1 MTRDSGFGTRSS
13 TLLRTTLSVVEGSGL
28 GMMAMRIV
36 LIAAIA
42 ASLATPGVVAAQGIA
57 PGLALIKAVKAGERT
72 SAEALLER
80 GVDPNQRSADGTT
93 ALHWAIKNNDAML
106 VDRLLRAG
114 AKPHPENR
122 YGVTPIAL
130 ACESGSAAIVE
141 RLLKAG
147 VSANATGPYGETA
160 LHTCA
165 YSGNTAAARV
175 LLAAGASVD
184 SGDSWRGQTPLMWA
198 AAKRHPETMKVLIE
212 AGADVDARSTIIK
225 WERQRTDE
233 PRDKWLPPGGWTP
246 LLLAAREDCVA
257 CVDVLAAAG
266 ADLNVV
272 DPEQHTALII
282 ALINGHYDVAGRLID
297 RGADLNMQDQVGQ
310 TALWAAV
317 DAHTMP
323 DSNRPPPTEMENK
336 LSAWDIVTKLVE
348 KGAAV
353 DIPLR
358 QRVPYRTK
366 IDRGAD
372 GILGAGTTPLLRAA
386 KTGDA
391 KVVKLLLEHG
401 ANPLAVVNRGTTS
414 ILLAANVG
422 TSESDRTG
430 RRKTDAAA
438 IETIRLLMK
447 AGADINAADS
457 QGRTAAHGAAL
468 WGMTDVIKF
477 LHENKVDLTRKDS
490 RGLTPLQ
497 TALGEA
503 GGFGFGGR
511 AGVVREDTAKV
522 IAELTGASLAD
533 AKARAAKAAAAAPQ
547 GRRAQ
552 DDEDDD
558 PNN

>member
-1 MTRDSGFGTRSS
+1 MRNV
-13 TLLRTTLSVVEGSGL
+13 LLLL
-28 GMMAMRIV
+28 GV
-36 LIAAIA
+36 LTIGADA
-42 ASLATPGVVAAQGIA
+42 AAQDLRLVRA
-57 PGLALIKAVKAGERT
+57 ARA
-72 SAEALLER
+72 AEQSDVIALL
-80 GVDPNQRSADGTT
+80 GAGADPNQRSADGTT
-93 ALHWAIKNNDAML
+93 ALHWAVKNGDAML

-114 AKPHPENR
+114 AKPHVENR

-130 ACESGSAAIVE
+130 ACESGTAAIVQ

-165 YSGNTAAARV
+165 FAGNTAAARV
-175 LLAAGASVD
+175 LIGAGASVD
-184 SGDSWRGQTPLMWA
+184 PGDSWRGQTPLMWA
-198 AAKRHPETMKVLIE
+198 AAEGHPETMQALID
-212 AGADVDARSTIIK
+212 AGADVDARSTIIQ

-246 LLLAAREDCVA
+246 LLLAARENCVK
-257 CVDVLAAAG
+257 CVDVLAKAG
-266 ADLNVV
+266 ADLNIV
-272 DPEQHTALII
+272 DPERHTALIV
-282 ALINGHYDVAGRLID
+282 ALINGHFDVAGRLID
-297 RGADLNMQDQVGQ
+297 HGADLNMQDQVGQ

-323 DSNRPPPTEMENK
+323 DSNRPPPTEMDDS
-336 LSAWDIVTKLVE
+336 LTAWDVVAKLV
-348 KGAAV
+348 KAGAAV
-353 DIPLR
+353 DVPLR

-372 GILGAGTTPLLRAA
+372 GVLGAGTTPLLRAA

-401 ANPLAVVNRGTTS
+401 ANPKATVGRGITS

-430 RRKTDAAA
+430 RRKTEAEA

-447 AGADINAADS
+447 AGADINAADG

-468 WGMTDVIKF
+468 WGMTEVIRF
-477 LHENKVDLTRKDS
+477 LHANGVDLNRKDS
-490 RGLTPLQ
+490 RGLTALQ
-497 TALGEA
+497 TALGQA

-511 AGVVREDTAKV
+511 AGVVREETAKV
-522 IAELTGASLAD
+522 IADLTGASLSD
-533 AKARAAKAAAAAPQ
+533 ARAAATAAAPPQ
-547 GRRAQ
+547 RGRTQ
-552 DDEDDD
+552 DDDDDD

>member
-1 MTRDSGFGTRSS
+1 MRNVLLIVGVLA
-13 TLLRTTLSVVEGSGL
+13 TLAVDAAAQEERRQGVPADREERRQGVPVDQD
-28 GMMAMRIV
+28 MRLV
-36 LIAAIA
+36 QAAKAAEQTQAIA
-42 ASLATPGVVAAQGIA
+42 
-57 PGLALIKAVKAGERT
+57 
-72 SAEALLER
+72 LL
-80 GVDPNQRSADGTT
+80 GGGADPNGRSADGTT
-93 ALHWAIKNNDAML
+93 ALHWATKNNDAML

-114 AKPHPENR
+114 ARPHPENR
-122 YGVTPIAL
+122 YGITPIAL
-130 ACESGSAAIVE
+130 ACESGSAAVIE
-141 RLLKAG
+141 RLLAAG
-147 VSANATGPYGETA
+147 VSADATGPYGETA

-165 YSGNTAAARV
+165 YSGNTAGARV
-175 LLAAGASVD
+175 LLGAGASVNP
-184 SGDSWRGQTPLMWA
+184 GDSWRGQTPLMWA
-198 AAKRHPETMKVLIE
+198 AAEGHPETMQALIE
-212 AGADVDARSTIIK
+212 AGADVDARSTIIE

-246 LLLAAREDCVA
+246 LLLAARESCVK

-266 ADLNVV
+266 ADLNIV
-272 DPEQHTALII
+272 DPERHTALIV
-282 ALINGHYDVAGRLID
+282 ALINGHFDVAGRLID
-297 RGADLNMQDQVGQ
+297 RGADVNMQDNVGQ

-323 DSNRPPPTEMENK
+323 DSNRPPPTEMDDA
-336 LSAWDIVTKLVE
+336 LTAWDIVTKLV
-348 KGAAV
+348 KAGANV
-353 DIPLR
+353 DVPLR

-401 ANPLAVVNRGTTS
+401 ANPRAAVGRGVTS

-430 RRKTDAAA
+430 RRKTEAGA
-438 IETIRLLMK
+438 IETIRLLMA
-447 AGADINAADS
+447 AGADINAVDS

-468 WGMTDVIKF
+468 WGLTEVIRF

-497 TALGEA
+497 TALGQA

-511 AGVVREDTAKV
+511 EGVVREQTARV
-522 IAELTGASLAD
+522 IAELTGVPFPD
-533 AKARAAKAAAAAPQ
+533 AAARAATAAAAPQ
-547 GRRAQ
+547 SGPSQ
-552 DDEDDD
+552 NDDDD
-558 PNN
+558 PNK

>member
-1 MTRDSGFGTRSS
+1 MSEA
-13 TLLRTTLSVVEGSGL
+13 LRL
-28 GMMAMRIV
+28 
-36 LIAAIA
+36 
-42 ASLATPGVVAAQGIA
+42 ASLVGVLATFTVNAAAQDLRLVQAAKAAEQAQVISL
-57 PGLALIKAVKAGERT
+57 LAGCA
-72 SAEALLER
+72 
-80 GVDPNQRSADGTT
+80 DPNARSADGTT
-93 ALHWAIKNNDAML
+93 ALHWATRNNDAML

-114 AKPHPENR
+114 ARPHPENR

-147 VSANATGPYGETA
+147 VSADATGPHGETA

-165 YSGNTAAARV
+165 YAGSTAAVRV
-175 LLAAGASVD
+175 LVAAGASVD
-184 SGDSWRGQTPLMWA
+184 PGDSWRGQTPLMWA
-198 AAKRHPETMKVLIE
+198 AAERHPETMQALIE
-212 AGADVDARSTIIK
+212 AGADVNARSTIIE

-246 LLLAAREDCVA
+246 LLLAARESCVT
-257 CVDVLAAAG
+257 CVDVLAKAG
-266 ADLNVV
+266 ADLNIV
-272 DPEQHTALII
+272 DPERHTALIV
-282 ALINGHYDVAGRLID
+282 ALTNGHFDVAGRLID
-297 RGADLNMQDQVGQ
+297 LGADLDMQDNVGQ

-323 DSNRPPPTEMENK
+323 DSNRPPPTEMDDT
-336 LSAWDIVTKLVE
+336 LSAWDIVSKLVAT
-348 KGAAV
+348 GADV

-358 QRVPYRTK
+358 ARVPYRTK

-391 KVVKLLLEHG
+391 KVVKLLLDHG
-401 ANPLAVVNRGTTS
+401 ANPRAMVGRGVNG

-430 RRKTDAAA
+430 RRKTDAGA

-447 AGADINAADS
+447 TGVDINAADG

-468 WGMTDVIKF
+468 WGMTGVIRF
-477 LHENKVDLTRKDS
+477 LHENGVDLNRKDS
-490 RGLTPLQ
+490 RGFTPLQ
-497 TALGEA
+497 TALGDA

-511 AGVVREDTAKV
+511 AGVVREETAKV
-522 IAELTGASLAD
+522 IAELTGVPLPD
-533 AKARAAKAAAAAPQ
+533 ARARAALAAAAPQ
-547 GRRAQ
+547 GDRTQ
-552 DDEDDD
+552 GDD
-558 PNN
+558 PDN

>member
-1 MTRDSGFGTRSS
+1 MHR
-13 TLLRTTLSVVEGSGL
+13 
-28 GMMAMRIV
+28 V
-36 LIAAIA
+36 LIAGIVAVLA
-42 ASLATPGVVAAQGIA
+42 APVTAAAQGAA
-57 PGLALIKAVKAGERT
+57 PDLALVKAAKAGEH
-72 SAEALLER
+72 AAAVALLDR
-80 GVDPNQRSADGTT
+80 RADPNQKSADGTT
-93 ALHWAIKNNDAML
+93 ALHWATKNHDAVL
-106 VDRLLRAG
+106 VDRLLKAG

-130 ACESGSAAIVE
+130 ACESGTAPIVE

-175 LLAAGASVD
+175 LLAGGASVD
-184 SGDSWRGQTPLMWA
+184 PGDSWRGQTPLMWA
-198 AAKRHPETMKVLIE
+198 AAKGHPETMKALIE
-212 AGADVDARSTIIK
+212 AGADVDARSTMIK

-246 LLLAAREDCVA
+246 LLLAARENCVT
-257 CVDVLAAAG
+257 CIDVLARAG
-266 ADLNVV
+266 ADLNIV
-272 DPEQHTALII
+272 DPERHTALII
-282 ALINGHYDVAGRLID
+282 SLVNGHFDVAGSLID
-297 RGADLNMQDQVGQ
+297 HGADLNMQDDVGQ

-323 DSNRPPPTEMENK
+323 DSNRPPPTEFDDT
-336 LSAWDIVTKLVE
+336 LSAWDIVEKLV
-348 KGAAV
+348 KAGAKV
-353 DIPLR
+353 DVPLR

-401 ANPLAVVNRGTTS
+401 ANPLATVNRGTTS

-430 RRKTDAAA
+430 RRKTDAGA
-438 IETIRLLMK
+438 IETIKLLMK
-447 AGADINAADS
+447 AGADINAADT

-511 AGVVREDTAKV
+511 AGVVREETAKV

-533 AKARAAKAAAAAPQ
+533 AKARAAAAAPAPQ
-547 GRRAQ
+547 NGRAQ
-552 DDEDDD
+552 TQAQDDD

>member
-1 MTRDSGFGTRSS
+1 
-13 TLLRTTLSVVEGSGL
+13 
-28 GMMAMRIV
+28 MRRL
-36 LIAAIA
+36 LIA
-42 ASLATPGVVAAQGIA
+42 GVVALLSAPPAAAQTGGDGARLIEA
-57 PGLALIKAVKAGERT
+57 VKSGERMAALALLQAGAQANAT
-72 SAEALLER
+72 A
-80 GVDPNQRSADGTT
+80 PDGTT
-93 ALHWAIKNNDAML
+93 ALHWAVRNNDAML

-130 ACESGSAAIVE
+130 ACESGTAALVE
-141 RLLKAG
+141 RLLEAG

-165 YSGNTAAARV
+165 HAGNTAGARV

-184 SGDSWRGQTPLMWA
+184 PGDSWRGQTPLMWA
-198 AAKRHPETMKVLIE
+198 AAQGHPETMQALVE
-212 AGADVDARSTIIK
+212 AGADVNARSTIIV

-246 LLLAAREDCVA
+246 LLLAARENCVK
-257 CVDVLAAAG
+257 CVDVLAKAG

-272 DPEQHTALII
+272 DPERHTALII
-282 ALINGHYDVAGRLID
+282 ALTNGHFDVAGRLID
-297 RGADLNMQDQVGQ
+297 LGADLDMQDEVGQ

-323 DSNRPPPTEMENK
+323 DSNRPPPTEMDDE
-336 LSAWDIVTKLVE
+336 LSAWDVVVKLVE

-353 DIPLR
+353 DVPLR

-401 ANPLAVVNRGTTS
+401 ANPQATVGRGVTS

-430 RRKTDAAA
+430 RRKTDAGA

-447 AGADINAADS
+447 AGADINAADG

-468 WGMTDVIKF
+468 WGMTGVIRF
-477 LHENKVDLTRKDS
+477 LHETGVDLTRKDS

-511 AGVVREDTAKV
+511 AGVVREETAKV
-522 IAELTGASLAD
+522 IAELTGVPLPDAS
-533 AKARAAKAAAAAPQ
+533 ARAALVAAAPQ
-547 GRRAQ
+547 GGGAQ
-552 DDEDDD
+552 DDDD
-558 PNN
+558 PDN

>member
-1 MTRDSGFGTRSS
+1 
-13 TLLRTTLSVVEGSGL
+13 
-28 GMMAMRIV
+28 MRRV
-36 LIAAIA
+36 LIAGIVAL
-42 ASLATPGVVAAQGIA
+42 LAGPVTAAAQGA
-57 PGLALIKAVKAGERT
+57 ATDLTLVKAVKAGEQ
-72 SAEALLER
+72 AAALALLEQR
-80 GVDPNQRSADGTT
+80 ADPNQTSADGTT
-93 ALHWAIKNNDAML
+93 ALHWATRNGDLVL
-106 VDRLLRAG
+106 VDRLLKAG
-114 AKPHPENR
+114 ARPHLENR

-130 ACESGSAAIVE
+130 ACESATAAIVE

-175 LLAAGASVD
+175 LLKAGASVD
-184 SGDSWRGQTPLMWA
+184 PGDSWRGQTPLMWA
-198 AAKRHPETMKVLIE
+198 AAKGHPDTMQALIE
-212 AGADVDARSTIIK
+212 AGADVDARSTMIK

-246 LLLAAREDCVA
+246 LLLAARESCVR
-257 CVDVLAAAG
+257 CVDVLAKAG
-266 ADLNVV
+266 ADLNIV
-272 DPEQHTALII
+272 DPERHTALII
-282 ALINGHYDVAGRLID
+282 ALLNGHFDVAGTLIHH
-297 RGADLNMQDQVGQ
+297 GADLNMQDDVGQ

-323 DSNRPPPTEMENK
+323 DSNRPPPTEMDDK
-336 LSAWDIVTKLVE
+336 LSAWDIVEKLV
-348 KGAAV
+348 KAGAAV

-401 ANPLAVVNRGTTS
+401 ANPLATVSRGTTS

-430 RRKTDAAA
+430 RRKTDAGA
-438 IETIRLLMK
+438 IETIKLLMK
-447 AGADINAADS
+447 AGADINAADA

-511 AGVVREDTAKV
+511 AGVVREETAKV
-522 IAELTGASLAD
+522 IAELTGASLAE
-533 AKARAAKAAAAAPQ
+533 AKARAAVAASAPQ
-547 GRRAQ
+547 NGRAQ
-552 DDEDDD
+552 TQAQDDD

>member
-1 MTRDSGFGTRSS
+1 
-13 TLLRTTLSVVEGSGL
+13 
-28 GMMAMRIV
+28 V
-36 LIAAIA
+36 LA
-42 ASLATPGVVAAQGIA
+42 
-57 PGLALIKAVKAGERT
+57 
-72 SAEALLER
+72 
-80 GVDPNQRSADGTT
+80 
-93 ALHWAIKNNDAML
+93 
-106 VDRLLRAG
+106 DRLLRAG
-114 AKPHPENR
+114 ARPHVENR

-130 ACESGSAAIVE
+130 ACESGSTALVE

-147 VSANATGPYGETA
+147 VSPNATGPYGETA

-165 YSGNTAAARV
+165 YSGNTAGARV
-175 LLAAGASVD
+175 LIAAGASID
-184 SGDSWRGQTPLMWA
+184 PGDSWRGQTPLMWA
-198 AAKRHPETMKVLIE
+198 AAQGHPETMQVLIA
-212 AGADVDARSTIIK
+212 AGADVDARSTIIE

-246 LLLAAREDCVA
+246 LLLAARQNCVK
-257 CVDVLAAAG
+257 CVDVLANAG
-266 ADLNVV
+266 ADLNIV
-272 DPEQHTALII
+272 DPERHTAMII
-282 ALINGHYDVAGRLID
+282 ALLNGHFDVAGLLID
-297 RGADLNMQDQVGQ
+297 RGADLNMQDEVGQ

-323 DSNRPPPTEMENK
+323 DSNRPPPTEMDDK
-336 LSAWDIVTKLVE
+336 LSAWDIVEKLV
-348 KGAAV
+348 KAGANV
-353 DIPLR
+353 DVPLR

-401 ANPLAVVNRGTTS
+401 ANPKATVNRTVNG
-414 ILLAANVG
+414 ILLAASVG

-430 RRKTDAAA
+430 RRKTDAEA

-447 AGADINAADS
+447 AGTDINAVDG

-477 LHENKVDLTRKDS
+477 LHQNGVDLSRKDN

-511 AGVVREDTAKV
+511 AGVVREETAKA
-522 IAELTGASLAD
+522 IAELTGVPLPD
-533 AKARAAKAAAAAPQ
+533 VRARAAVAAAAASQ
-547 GRRAQ
+547 GGRGQ
-552 DDEDDD
+552 DDD
-558 PNN
+558 PDN

>member
-1 MTRDSGFGTRSS
+1 
-13 TLLRTTLSVVEGSGL
+13 
-28 GMMAMRIV
+28 MRNV
-36 LIAAIA
+36 LIVFGV
-42 ASLATPGVVAAQGIA
+42 LATFSSEVAAQDLRLVQA
-57 PGLALIKAVKAGERT
+57 ARAAER
-72 SAEALLER
+72 AQAIALLDK
-80 GVDPNQRSADGTT
+80 GADPNQRSADGTT
-93 ALHWAIKNNDAML
+93 ALHWAARNNDATL
-106 VDRLLRAG
+106 ADRLLRAG

-130 ACESGSAAIVE
+130 ACESGSPAMVE

-165 YSGNTAAARV
+165 YAGNTAAARV
-175 LLAAGASVD
+175 LIAAGASVD
-184 SGDSWRGQTPLMWA
+184 PGDSWRGQTPLMWA
-198 AAKRHPETMKVLIE
+198 AAEGHPETMQALID
-212 AGADVDARSTIIK
+212 AGADVDARSTIIT

-246 LLLAAREDCVA
+246 LLLAAREDCVT

-266 ADLNVV
+266 ADLNIV
-272 DPEQHTALII
+272 DPERHTALIV
-282 ALINGHYDVAGRLID
+282 ALINGHFDVAGRLID
-297 RGADLNMQDQVGQ
+297 HGADLNMQDNVGQ

-317 DAHTMP
+317 DAHSMP
-323 DSNRPPPTEMENK
+323 DSNRPAPTEMDDT
-336 LSAWDIVTKLVE
+336 LSAWDIVTKLV
-348 KGAAV
+348 KAGANV
-353 DIPLR
+353 DVPLR

-401 ANPLAVVNRGTTS
+401 ANPLAAAGRGTTA

-430 RRKTDAAA
+430 RRKTEAGA

-447 AGADINAADS
+447 AGADLNAADS

-468 WGMTDVIKF
+468 WGLTEVIRF

-497 TALGEA
+497 TALGLA

-511 AGVVREDTAKV
+511 AGVVREETAKV
-522 IAELTGASLAD
+522 IAELTGVPLPD
-533 AKARAAKAAAAAPQ
+533 AAARAKMAAAAPQ
-547 GRRAQ
+547 GRTQ
-552 DDEDDD
+552 DDDDD

>member
-1 MTRDSGFGTRSS
+1 MTMRN
-13 TLLRTTLSVVEGSGL
+13 V
-28 GMMAMRIV
+28 RIV
-36 LIAAIA
+36 LGLLAMFAAPAAAEDLRLVQAARAAEQKQAIA
-42 ASLATPGVVAAQGIA
+42 
-57 PGLALIKAVKAGERT
+57 
-72 SAEALLER
+72 LLD
-80 GVDPNQRSADGTT
+80 GGADPNQRSADATT
-93 ALHWAIKNNDAML
+93 ALHWATKNHDALL

-114 AKPHPENR
+114 AKPNAENR

-130 ACESGSAAIVE
+130 ACESGTAAIVE

-165 YSGNTAAARV
+165 YSGNSAVARV

-184 SGDSWRGQTPLMWA
+184 PGDTWRGQTPLMWA
-198 AAKRHPETMKVLIE
+198 AAKGHPETMKVLID

-246 LLLAAREDCVA
+246 LLLAAREDCVK
-257 CVDVLAAAG
+257 CVDVLAAAH
-266 ADLNVV
+266 ADLNIV
-272 DPEQHTALII
+272 DPEQHSALIV

-297 RGADLNMQDQVGQ
+297 HGADLNMQDQVGQ

-323 DSNRPPPTEMENK
+323 DSNRPPPTEMENT
-336 LSAWDIVTKLVE
+336 LSAWDIVVKLVE

-401 ANPLAVVNRGTTS
+401 ANPLATVNRGTTS

-430 RRKTDAAA
+430 RRKTDADA
-438 IETIRLLMK
+438 IATIRLLMK
-447 AGADINAADS
+447 AGADINAADT

-468 WGMTDVIKF
+468 WG
-477 LHENKVDLTRKDS
+477 R
-490 RGLTPLQ
+490 
-497 TALGEA
+497 
-503 GGFGFGGR
+503 R
-511 AGVVREDTAKV
+511 A
-522 IAELTGASLAD
+522 ASAS
-533 AKARAAKAAAAAPQ
+533 AAAKASSARRRQRSSPSSPVLPLPTRRRERRRPPRRRRRAAA
-547 GRRAQ
+547 RRMTTTIRTT
-552 DDEDDD
+552 
-558 PNN
+558 N

>member
-1 MTRDSGFGTRSS
+1 MRNCRGVRLQPDCLLLVIVILA
-13 TLLRTTLSVVEGSGL
+13 TLAADAVAQDLRLVQAARAAEQ
-28 GMMAMRIV
+28 AQ
-36 LIAAIA
+36 AIA
-42 ASLATPGVVAAQGIA
+42 LLG
-57 PGLALIKAVKAGERT
+57 AG
-72 SAEALLER
+72 A
-80 GVDPNQRSADGTT
+80 DPNQRSADGTT
-93 ALHWAIKNNDAML
+93 ALHWAARNNDAVL
-106 VDRLLRAG
+106 VDRLLRAK
-114 AKPHPENR
+114 AVPHPVNR
-122 YGVTPIAL
+122 YGATPIAL

-147 VSANATGPYGETA
+147 VSANATGPLGETA

-165 YSGNTAAARV
+165 HAGNTAGARV
-175 LLAAGASVD
+175 LIAAGASVD
-184 SGDSWRGQTPLMWA
+184 PGDNWRGQTPLMWA
-198 AAKRHPETMKVLIE
+198 AAEGHPETMQLLIE
-212 AGADVDARSTIIK
+212 RGADVNARSTIIE

-246 LLLAAREDCVA
+246 LLLAARENCVT
-257 CVDVLAAAG
+257 CVDLLAASG

-272 DPEQHTALII
+272 DPERHTSLII
-282 ALINGHYDVAGRLID
+282 ALTNGHFDVAGRLID
-297 RGADLNMQDQVGQ
+297 RGADVNMQDNVGQ

-323 DSNRPPPTEMENK
+323 DSNRPAPTEMDDT
-336 LSAWDIVTKLVE
+336 LTAWDIVLKLV
-348 KGAAV
+348 KAGARV
-353 DIPLR
+353 DVPLR

-401 ANPLAVVNRGTTS
+401 ANPRAAAGRGVTS

-430 RRKTDAAA
+430 RRKTEAGA

-447 AGADINAADS
+447 AGADINAADG

-468 WGMTDVIKF
+468 WGLTEVIRF
-477 LHENKVDLTRKDS
+477 LHENKVDLTRQDS

-497 TALGEA
+497 TALGQA

-511 AGVVREDTAKV
+511 EGVVREETARV
-522 IAELTGASLAD
+522 IAELTGVPLPD
-533 AKARAAKAAAAAPQ
+533 ARARAALTTAPAQ
-547 GRRAQ
+547 GGRAQ
-552 DDEDDD
+552 DDDD
-558 PNN
+558 PNNK

>member
-1 MTRDSGFGTRSS
+1 
-13 TLLRTTLSVVEGSGL
+13 
-28 GMMAMRIV
+28 MRRL
-36 LIAAIA
+36 LIAGIVALLCA
-42 ASLATPGVVAAQGIA
+42 PCVAAQTGGDGARLIEA
-57 PGLALIKAVKAGERT
+57 VKSGERAAALAL
-72 SAEALLER
+72 LDR
-80 GVDPNQRSADGTT
+80 GTDPNQRSADGTT
-93 ALHWAIKNNDAML
+93 ALHWAVRNNDAML
-106 VDRLLRAG
+106 VDRLLRAK

-130 ACESGSAAIVE
+130 ACESGSAPVVE

-165 YSGNTAAARV
+165 YAGNTAAARV
-175 LLAAGASVD
+175 LIAAGASID
-184 SGDSWRGQTPLMWA
+184 PGDSWRGQTPLMWA
-198 AAKRHPETMKVLIE
+198 AAKGHPETMKALID
-212 AGADVDARSTIIK
+212 AGADIDARSTMIK

-246 LLLAAREDCVA
+246 LLLAARESCVT
-257 CVDVLAAAG
+257 CIDVLAAAG
-266 ADLNVV
+266 ADLNIV
-272 DPEQHTALII
+272 DPEQHTALIV
-282 ALINGHYDVAGRLID
+282 ALLNGHFDVAGRLID
-297 RGADLNMQDQVGQ
+297 HGADLNMQDDVGQ

-323 DSNRPPPTEMENK
+323 DSNRPSPTEMDDK
-336 LSAWDIVTKLVE
+336 LSAWDIVEKLV
-348 KGAAV
+348 KAGAKV
-353 DIPLR
+353 DVPLR

-401 ANPLAVVNRGTTS
+401 ANPLASVSRGTTA

-430 RRKTDAAA
+430 RRKTDAGA

-447 AGADINAADS
+447 AGADINAADG

-468 WGMTDVIKF
+468 WGMTGVIRF
-477 LHENKVDLTRKDS
+477 LHENNVDLTRKDS

-511 AGVVREDTAKV
+511 AGVVREETAKV
-522 IAELTGASLAD
+522 IAELTGVPVPDL
-533 AKARAAKAAAAAPQ
+533 KARAAQAAAAPQ
-547 GRRAQ
+547 GGRAQ
-552 DDEDDD
+552 DDDD
-558 PNN
+558 PN

>member
-1 MTRDSGFGTRSS
+1 
-13 TLLRTTLSVVEGSGL
+13 
-28 GMMAMRIV
+28 MRRL
-36 LIAAIA
+36 LIAGIVALLSAPA
-42 ASLATPGVVAAQGIA
+42 AAAQTGGGGA
-57 PGLALIKAVKAGERT
+57 RLIEAVKAGER
-72 SAEALLER
+72 AAALALLQA
-80 GVDPNQRSADGTT
+80 GAQANAAAPDGTT
-93 ALHWAIKNNDAML
+93 ALHWAVKNNDAML

-114 AKPHPENR
+114 ARPHPQNR
-122 YGVTPIAL
+122 YGITPIAL
-130 ACESGSAAIVE
+130 ACESGSAALVE
-141 RLLKAG
+141 RLLEAG

-165 YSGNTAAARV
+165 HAGNTAAARV
-175 LLAAGASVD
+175 LIAAGASID
-184 SGDSWRGQTPLMWA
+184 PGDSWRGQTPLMWA
-198 AAKRHPETMKVLIE
+198 AAQGHPETMQALIE
-212 AGADVDARSTIIK
+212 AGADVNARSTIVV

-246 LLLAAREDCVA
+246 LLLAARENCVK
-257 CVDVLAAAG
+257 CVDVLAKAG

-272 DPEQHTALII
+272 DPERHTALII
-282 ALINGHYDVAGRLID
+282 ALTNGHFDVAGRLID
-297 RGADLNMQDQVGQ
+297 LGADLDMQDHVGQ

-323 DSNRPPPTEMENK
+323 DSNRPPPTEMDDE

-353 DIPLR
+353 DVPLR

-401 ANPLAVVNRGTTS
+401 ANPRATVGRGVTS

-430 RRKTDAAA
+430 RRKTDAGA

-447 AGADINAADS
+447 AGADINAADG

-468 WGMTDVIKF
+468 WGMTDVIRF

-511 AGVVREDTAKV
+511 AGVVREETAKV
-522 IAELTGASLAD
+522 IAQLTGVPLPDAS
-533 AKARAAKAAAAAPQ
+533 ARAALAAAAPQ
-547 GRRAQ
+547 GARTQ
-552 DDEDDD
+552 DDDD
-558 PNN
+558 PDN

>member
-1 MTRDSGFGTRSS
+1 MRNVLLVVGVLA
-13 TLLRTTLSVVEGSGL
+13 TLAADAEAQDLRLVQAARAAEQ
-28 GMMAMRIV
+28 AQ
-36 LIAAIA
+36 AIA
-42 ASLATPGVVAAQGIA
+42 
-57 PGLALIKAVKAGERT
+57 
-72 SAEALLER
+72 LLDR
-80 GVDPNQRSADGTT
+80 GADPNQRSADGTT
-93 ALHWAIKNNDAML
+93 ALHWATRNNDAML

-114 AKPHPENR
+114 ARPHPENR

-130 ACESGSAAIVE
+130 ACESGTAAIVE
-141 RLLKAG
+141 RLLEAG

-165 YSGNTAAARV
+165 HAGNTAAVRV
-175 LLAAGASVD
+175 LIAAGASVD
-184 SGDSWRGQTPLMWA
+184 PGDNWRGQTPLMWA
-198 AAKRHPETMKVLIE
+198 AAEGHSETMQVLID
-212 AGADVDARSTIIK
+212 AGADIDARSTIIE
-225 WERQRTDE
+225 WERQRTNE

-246 LLLAAREDCVA
+246 LLLAARENCVK
-257 CVDVLAAAG
+257 CVDVLAGAG
-266 ADLNVV
+266 ADLNIV
-272 DPEQHTALII
+272 DPERHTALIV
-282 ALINGHYDVAGRLID
+282 ALTNGHFDVAGRLID
-297 RGADLNMQDQVGQ
+297 DGADLNMQDEVGQ

-323 DSNRPPPTEMENK
+323 DSNRPPPTEMDDT
-336 LSAWDIVTKLVE
+336 LTAWDIVTKLV
-348 KGAAV
+348 KAGADV
-353 DIPLR
+353 DLPLR

-401 ANPLAVVNRGTTS
+401 ANPLAAVGRGVTG

-430 RRKTDAAA
+430 RRKTEAGA

-468 WGMTDVIKF
+468 WGLTEVIRF
-477 LHENKVDLTRKDS
+477 LHENGVDLTRKDS

-497 TALGEA
+497 TALGQA

-511 AGVVREDTAKV
+511 AGVVREEAARV
-522 IAELTGASLAD
+522 IADLTGVPLAD
-533 AKARAAKAAAAAPQ
+533 ARARAATAAAAPQ
-547 GRRAQ
+547 GGRTQ
-552 DDEDDD
+552 DPD
-558 PNN
+558 PDN

>member
-1 MTRDSGFGTRSS
+1 MRNVLLLTGVLV
-13 TLLRTTLSVVEGSGL
+13 TLAADAAAQDLRLVQAARAAEQ
-28 GMMAMRIV
+28 AQ
-36 LIAAIA
+36 AIA
-42 ASLATPGVVAAQGIA
+42 
-57 PGLALIKAVKAGERT
+57 
-72 SAEALLER
+72 LL
-80 GVDPNQRSADGTT
+80 GGGADPNQRAADGTT
-93 ALHWAIKNNDAML
+93 ALHWAVRNNDAML

-130 ACESGSAAIVE
+130 ACESGSAALVA

-165 YSGNTAAARV
+165 HSGSTAAARV
-175 LLAAGASVD
+175 LIAAGASVD
-184 SGDSWRGQTPLMWA
+184 PGDSWRGQTPLMWA
-198 AAKRHPETMKVLIE
+198 AAEGHPETMKALID
-212 AGADVDARSTIIK
+212 AGADIDARSTIIQ

-246 LLLAAREDCVA
+246 LLLAARENCVA

-266 ADLNVV
+266 ADLNIV
-272 DPEQHTALII
+272 DPERHTALIV
-282 ALINGHYDVAGRLID
+282 ALINGHFDVAGRLID
-297 RGADLNMQDQVGQ
+297 RGADLNMQDAVGQ

-323 DSNRPPPTEMENK
+323 DSNRPPPTEEDDT
-336 LSAWDIVTKLVE
+336 LSAWDIVVKLV
-348 KGAAV
+348 KAGAAV

-401 ANPLAVVNRGTTS
+401 ANPRAVVNRGTTS

-430 RRKTDAAA
+430 RRKTEAGA

-468 WGMTDVIKF
+468 WGMTEVVKF
-477 LHENKVDLTRKDS
+477 LHESGVDLTRKDS

-497 TALGEA
+497 TALGQA

-511 AGVVREDTAKV
+511 AGVVREDTARV
-522 IAELTGASLAD
+522 IAQLTGVPLSD
-533 AKARAAKAAAAAPQ
+533 ARAAAAAAPPQ
-547 GRRAQ
+547 RGRAQ
-552 DDEDDD
+552 GDDDDDD